1 MNNLGY
7 AVIGSIVGAGIG
19 SGITYLLVKDKF
31 QKLYEEDTEYT
42 REYYKNK
49 CVSCKGMNEE
59 ENNENEEWKEEN
71 QEYDD
76 QNESLITI
84 DDDNVDYN
92 EIIEKLNYNQ
102 YSTRPDN
109 ENDEDISLSEEEKE
123 SFHTIL
129 NGVCIISGDEY
140 NEENGYVKE
149 NLIYLEGSDE
159 MITSMGVV
167 VDYSISDKL
176 IDLIQ
181 KEGFDDGMVYISDTI
196 NRIDYEISQD
206 NRTIDEFLD
215 EEEL

>member
-31 QKLYEEDTEYT
+31 QKLYEEDTEYI

-49 CVSCKGMNEE
+49 MGMNEE
-59 ENNENEEWKEEN
+59 ENEEGKEEN

-109 ENDEDISLSEEEKE
+109 ENDEDVSLSEEEKE

-149 NLIYLEGSDE
+149 NLIYLEGSEE

-167 VDYSISDKL
+167 VDYSVSDKL

-181 KEGFDDGMVYISDTI
+181 KEGFEDGMVYISDTI

-206 NRTIDEFLD
+206 NRTLDEFLN